1 MLAPFFVLLNIFYNL
16 ESKLY
21 IMTGQESL
29 IREKIHEV
37 EALRKDRI
45 KLISKI
51 QKLEKR
57 VEILER
63 DFEKIQKQEIELITQ
78 LNN

>member
-1 MLAPFFVLLNIFYNL
+1 
-16 ESKLY
+16 
-21 IMTGQESL
+21 MTGQESL

-51 QKLEKR
+51 QKLEQR
-57 VEILER
+57 VTILEK
-63 DFEKIQKQEIELITQ
+63 DFAKIQRQEIELITQ
-78 LNN
+78 LNT

>member
-1 MLAPFFVLLNIFYNL
+1 
-16 ESKLY
+16 
-21 IMTGQESL
+21 MTGKESL

-51 QKLEKR
+51 QKLEQR
-57 VEILER
+57 VTILEN
-63 DFEKIQKQEIELITQ
+63 DFAKIQKQEIELITQ

>member
-1 MLAPFFVLLNIFYNL
+1 
-16 ESKLY
+16 
-21 IMTGQESL
+21 MTGQESL